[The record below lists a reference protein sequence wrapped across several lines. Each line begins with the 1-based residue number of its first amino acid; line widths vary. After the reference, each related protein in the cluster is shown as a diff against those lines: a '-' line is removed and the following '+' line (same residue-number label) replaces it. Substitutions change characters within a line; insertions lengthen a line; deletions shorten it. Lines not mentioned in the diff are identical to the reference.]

1 VLPAEDRRLG
11 EDLIVRKSESRVLS
25 PGQNIPG
32 SEHDRFMFD
41 CITYSRPWPI
51 EVQPATVLVTVPAG
65 TAAAS
70 PSLPCMPC
78 LACTFSSVAST
89 GACLLGLISLLVQ
102 LLEIRKIRNHGLFF
116 TYYYKDCFSQ
126 CI

>member
-11 EDLIVRKSESRVLS
+11 ADLIVRKSESRVLN
-25 PGQNIPG
+25 PGRNIPG

-65 TAAAS
+65 AAS
-70 PSLPCMPC
+70 ASPCMHLLIRGQHWRLP
-78 LACTFSSVAST
+78 ARPNFPAS
-89 GACLLGLISLLVQ
+89 AV
-102 LLEIRKIRNHGLFF
+102 IRNKEN
-116 TYYYKDCFSQ
+116 T
-126 CI
+126 